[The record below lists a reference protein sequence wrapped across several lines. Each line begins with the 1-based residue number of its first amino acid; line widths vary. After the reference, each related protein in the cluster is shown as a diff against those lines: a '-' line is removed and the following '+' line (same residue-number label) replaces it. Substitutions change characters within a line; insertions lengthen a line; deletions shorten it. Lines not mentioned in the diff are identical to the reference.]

1 MELDNTF
8 NTTTGPEG
16 SNKTVTIP
24 EDLGQYRIKTTPTML
39 YNDINW
45 EELEVDED
53 TPISVLLLFINS
65 LNKRLCEL
73 EKQNNLQKNFFK
85 VVPPQ
90 EEKDEH

>member
-1 MELDNTF
+1 MELNDIF
-8 NTTTGPEG
+8 VGMIPPEDISEYPSRTTTTFE
-16 SNKTVTIP
+16 
-24 EDLGQYRIKTTPTML
+24 EDE
-39 YNDINW
+39 NDETNQKVNW

-73 EKQNNLQKNFFK
+73 EKQNNLQQNFFK
-85 VVPPQ
+85 VTPQ

>member
-1 MELDNTF
+1 MELNDIF
-8 NTTTGPEG
+8 VGMIPPEDISEYPSKTTTTFE
-16 SNKTVTIP
+16 
-24 EDLGQYRIKTTPTML
+24 EDE
-39 YNDINW
+39 NDETNQKVNW

-73 EKQNNLQKNFFK
+73 EKQNNLQQNFFK
-85 VVPPQ
+85 VTPQ

>member
-1 MELDNTF
+1 MKLDDIFLETYRME
-8 NTTTGPEG
+8 E
-16 SNKTVTIP
+16 
-24 EDLGQYRIKTTPTML
+24 YRMETTPTL
-39 YNDINW
+39 EEEVNW
-45 EELEVDED
+45 EELKVDED

-85 VVPPQ
+85 VTSSQ

>member
-1 MELDNTF
+1 MELNDIF
-8 NTTTGPEG
+8 NTTTTPEG
-16 SNKTVTIP
+16 SSQTITIP
-24 EDLGQYRIKTTPTML
+24 EGFGQYRIKTTPTIL
-39 YNDINW
+39 ENEINW

-85 VVPPQ
+85 VAPPQ